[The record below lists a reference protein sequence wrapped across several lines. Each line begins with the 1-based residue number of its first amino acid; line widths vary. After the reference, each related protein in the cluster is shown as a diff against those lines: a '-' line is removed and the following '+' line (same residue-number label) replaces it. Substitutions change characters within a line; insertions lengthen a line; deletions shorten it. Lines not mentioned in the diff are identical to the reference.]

1 MLAVMVD
8 AKHESEGLRALEH
21 LLTTSDMSHLPRRA
35 VVRWACAQRRARQQ
49 AALGP
54 ACDHAT
60 VLPLRVAL
68 FPAEHA
74 VAAQRMLSGVC
85 AAQPARAAEAQAAWC
100 RFRAWAALDAA
111 PPLLLLGDAEL
122 REIRERFALHPIL
135 GLLWAAAQTVDWTGG
150 SSGWRHVRESGIR
163 PDATIRIAETMPRG
177 VGHRADAPEGGPQLS
192 VGQKVCYPKVI
203 KRWCRGAVLACY
215 GCAECHHFDGVNA
228 LQPKHILL
236 FGTRGRGRSL
246 ALAHRS
252 LPRSFAAHSPLTR
265 RSLATRSPLAPR
277 PHARSEI
284 DAATLAKCGARLL
297 RHADRM
303 RASIMPLSFE
313 GWPAEAQLRALKML
327 CARHLAIT
335 YRPGSVLPPPG
346 SCPGG
351 AHVFFAGFGR
361 PGATRPIGW
370 AETAPKVYGYARVER
385 SQEGGGSMM
394 HLSTVPYG
402 ATVTPPKPLAAAQ
415 PAYDFVTPPRR

>member
-1 MLAVMVD
+1 MPEVVRKKLAQLCEGGSLLAVMVD
-8 AKHESEGLRALEH
+8 AKHESEGVRALEH

-35 VVRWACAQRRARQQ
+35 VVRWACAQRRVRQQ

-74 VAAQRMLSGVC
+74 DAAQLLLSGVC

-111 PPLLLLGDAEL
+111 PALLLGDAEL

-150 SSGWRHVRESGIR
+150 TSGWRHVREAGIR

-177 VGHRADAPEGGPQLS
+177 VGHRASAPEGGPQLS

-236 FGTRGRGRSL
+236 FGTRGRVRACARSL
-246 ALAHRS
+246 SLIAHC
-252 LPRSFAAHSPLTR
+252 LAHSPLTR
-265 RSLATRSPLAPR
+265 RSIATRSLA
-277 PHARSEI
+277 HSLLAH
-284 DAATLAKCGARLL
+284 TLAQK
-297 RHADRM
+297 
-303 RASIMPLSFE
+303 
-313 GWPAEAQLRALKML
+313 
-327 CARHLAIT
+327 
-335 YRPGSVLPPPG
+335 
-346 SCPGG
+346 
-351 AHVFFAGFGR
+351 
-361 PGATRPIGW
+361 
-370 AETAPKVYGYARVER
+370 
-385 SQEGGGSMM
+385 
-394 HLSTVPYG
+394 ST
-402 ATVTPPKPLAAAQ
+402 Q
-415 PAYDFVTPPRR
+415 PR